1 MKKIAIQIA
10 SVLTFFLLWKGYV
23 SFFEVSP
30 LVLPP
35 PEAVV
40 VALFKLLGDRETYYH
55 LGITLAE
62 CLGGFAF
69 AIVFGTVIGQAL
81 GRVPLLDTIFKPF
94 VIALQVTP
102 KVALIPLFILWF
114 GFGLESKI
122 IVSAVL
128 AFFPVF
134 ANSYLGA
141 KSVDRGL
148 VEVFQVGQAQ
158 PLRRFRLLV
167 IPASLP
173 FILTGM
179 EMAIV
184 LAIIGAVVAE
194 FVAGTRGLGYL
205 ATIKLQEL
213 EVDTLFGVVV
223 LLALI
228 GFSLYFAV
236 GSLRKV
242 LIPWHES
249 AARTDL

>member
-1 MKKIAIQIA
+1 MKRIAIQA
-10 SVLTFFLLWKGYV
+10 SAVAVFFLIWKGYV
-23 SFFEVSP
+23 FFFDVST

-35 PEAVV
+35 PEMVV
-40 VALFKLLGDRETYYH
+40 VALVRLLGQPDTYYH
-55 LGITLAE
+55 LWITLAE
-62 CLGGFAF
+62 CMGGFLF
-69 AIVFGTVIGQAL
+69 AIVFGTIIGQLL
-81 GRVPLLDTIFKPF
+81 GRVPILDTIFKPF

-148 VEVFQVGQAQ
+148 AEVFIVGQARQ
-158 PLRRFRLLV
+158 SRRFRLLV
-167 IPASLP
+167 IPSSLP
-173 FILTGM
+173 YILTGM

-205 ATIKLQEL
+205 ATVKLQEL
-213 EVDTLFGVVV
+213 EVDTLFAVV
-223 LLALI
+223 LLLATI

-249 AARTDL
+249 SNKVTI